1 MDYFAQQLINGV
13 VLGSIYGLIAIGYT
27 MVYGIVGMINFAHG
41 DIFMIGGFTALI
53 TFLILVSMGLTAVP
67 LILLVMLLVSM
78 AITAVYGWT
87 VERIAYRPLRQSFRL
102 APLLSAIGMSFV
114 LMNFS
119 QVSQGAQV
127 KPIPPLIT
135 GGYTL
140 HDSGN
145 FAVQLSNIQIM
156 VVVTTIVL
164 LAIFSYIVSRTRFG
178 RDMRACEQDQTMA
191 ALLGVNVDRTISM
204 TFVIGASLAAVA
216 GMMYLL
222 YYGLVDFFMGFVA
235 GIKAFT
241 AAVLGGIGSLP
252 GAMLGGLAIGLIE
265 TFWSAYFSIQYKDV
279 AAFSILIVVLIFMPT
294 GLLGRPEIEK
304 V

>member
-1 MDYFAQQLINGV
+1 MEYFVQQLINGV

-41 DIFMIGGFTALI
+41 DIFMIGGMIALI
-53 TFLILVSMGLTAVP
+53 TFLVLVSIGLTTVP
-67 LILLVMLLVSM
+67 VILLLVLLVAM
-78 AITAVYGWT
+78 ATTALYGWT
-87 VERIAYRPLRQSFRL
+87 VERIAYRPLRHSFRL
-102 APLLSAIGMSFV
+102 APMLSAIGMSFV
-114 LMNFS
+114 LSNYA
-119 QVSQGAQV
+119 QIAQGARV
-127 KPIPPLIT
+127 KPVPPIVT

-140 HDSGN
+140 FERNG
-145 FAVQLSNIQIM
+145 FAVQLSNIQI
-156 VVVTTIVL
+156 VVVITTVVL
-164 LAIFSYIVSRTRFG
+164 LAIFSWIVAKTRLG

-191 ALLGVNVDRTISM
+191 ALLGVDTDRTISM
-204 TFVIGASLAAVA
+204 TFVIGAALAAVA

-222 YYGLVDFFMGFVA
+222 YYGVVDFFMGFVA

-265 TFWSAYFSIQYKDV
+265 TFWSAYFSVQYKDV
-279 AAFSILIVVLIFMPT
+279 AAFSILIMVLIFMPT
-294 GLLGRPEIEK
+294 GILGRPEVEK